1 MIADSGLA
9 RLETDRSKVGT
20 EWLAGARIGWMTA
33 FVLLHSPLVGPCTW
47 GPVAVVLRDRGHK
60 VLVPVLRNESG
71 PYWEH
76 HAETVRVVAGGFARG
91 EPLVLGGHSAAGAFL
106 PMAAERSGREVAG
119 YVFVDAGLPGAPL
132 RTPEKLAELRASG
145 VDGGTIPPW
154 GSDWPES
161 LWSVLIPDE
170 ATRAAFRAELEP
182 IPMALFEEPLPVPV
196 GWPDALCAY
205 VLFSE
210 FYAPAA
216 EEARRREWPVE
227 VIEGR
232 HLHMLVEPERVADAL
247 IRISETLR
255 PQR

>member
-1 MIADSGLA
+1 MS
-9 RLETDRSKVGT
+9 T
-20 EWLAGARIGWMTA
+20 
-33 FVLLHSPLVGPCTW
+33 FVLLHSPLVGPYTW
-47 GPVAVVLRDRGHK
+47 GPVAAALRAQGHK
-60 VLVPVLRNESG
+60 AVVPWLRNGSP
-71 PYWEH
+71 PYWAH
-76 HAETVRVVAGGFARG
+76 HAATVRAVARGLATG
-91 EPLVLGGHSAAGAFL
+91 EPLVFVGHSAAGAFL
-106 PMAAERSGREVAG
+106 PMTTERSGRLPQG

-132 RTPEKLAELRASG
+132 RTPEELAELRASG